1 MIEWLFALVFSG
13 PKAHPDLR
21 RRLSLR
27 SRWIVLG
34 LAVLFVGILAGSI
47 LTPSPAGAASK
58 EMIQMQQQ
66 LTQILQNQQDLR
78 SAIDSSNATL
88 RTLVQQSLDATNQ
101 LSGQMGALQKTVQEV
116 QANSGSRIDSMSQQ
130 TQGLADNV
138 QDIQARVGKLSQQVT
153 DIQNLLQSI
162 DAKVSGG
169 AGSPASGAGAYGPNG
184 PGNPAS
190 SNSNPAPAAMPPI
203 SADTLYQNAL
213 RDFTS
218 GKYDLAH
225 QEFFDYVRHF
235 PSNDLAS
242 NSQFYIGEI
251 AYAQNNFKEAIA
263 DYEAVLASYPKSFK
277 IAASLLKKGMAE
289 LEVAQKAAGIRDL
302 REVVRRFPGSDESRR
317 ASAKLHEIGASST
330 TTRSR

>member
-1 MIEWLFALVFSG
+1 
-13 PKAHPDLR
+13 
-21 RRLSLR
+21 LR
-27 SRWIVLG
+27 SRWIVVG
-34 LAVLFVGILAGSI
+34 LAVLFIGALAGSA
-47 LTPSPAGAASK
+47 LAPPPAGAVSK

-78 SAIDSSNATL
+78 SAIDSSNATM

-101 LSGQMGALQKTVQEV
+101 LSGQMNGLQKAVQEV
-116 QANSGSRIDSMSQQ
+116 QANSGSRIDSMGQQ

-169 AGSPASGAGAYGPNG
+169 AGSPAASGAGPGAYAPSG
-184 PGNPAS
+184 S
-190 SNSNPAPAAMPPI
+190 SDPSAANSNPSPAAISPI

-225 QEFFDYVRHF
+225 QEFYDYIKHF

-263 DYEAVLASYPKSFK
+263 DYEAVLTNYPKSFK

-289 LEVAQKAAGIRDL
+289 LETAQKAAGIRDL
-302 REVVRRFPGSDESRR
+302 REVVKRFPGSEESRR
-317 ASAKLHEIGASST
+317 ATAKLHEVGAT
-330 TTRSR
+330 PAATRSR